1 MQNLFKKFFA
11 FFLLLGLL
19 LGTATLTWA
28 AGCQSDISAV
38 DRKIRDQYGG
48 DFSKWQTWFA
58 CPVCIG
64 GDLRKDAIVTK
75 EQVKEISTRRN
86 IASIHLKNRY
96 EQLCVAELK
105 NAKRMLRI
113 N

>member
-1 MQNLFKKFFA
+1 MQNLFKKFFV

-19 LGTATLTWA
+19 LGAATPTWA

-38 DRKIRDQYGG
+38 DAKIRKQYGG
-48 DFSKWQTWFA
+48 DYSNWWTWFA

-75 EQVKEISTRRN
+75 EQIRDISSRRN
-86 IASIHLKNRY
+86 IAYLHLKNGY
-96 EQLCVAELK
+96 QKLCIDELK
-105 NAKRMLRI
+105 IPKRMLKI
-113 N
+113 G